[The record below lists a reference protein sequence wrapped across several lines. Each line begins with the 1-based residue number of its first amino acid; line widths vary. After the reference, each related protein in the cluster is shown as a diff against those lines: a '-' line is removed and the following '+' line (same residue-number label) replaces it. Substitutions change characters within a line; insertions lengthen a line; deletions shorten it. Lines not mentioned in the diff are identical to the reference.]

1 MADTIGSIKYDFTI
15 DTSKASQGVSSAK
28 KAASDVAKSAEAA
41 ANQSDNKFA
50 AAWAKIGDGATK
62 AAKKIGTALLNIS
75 KTAAVAGAG
84 AATAMAT
91 ASVKMYAD
99 YEQNI
104 GGVETLFKDAAG
116 TVEQFANDAFKNAG
130 MSANQYMETVTSFSA
145 RLLQGLGGD
154 TEKAAQISNMAVED
168 MSDNANKMGTS
179 MEAIQNAYQGFAKQN
194 YTMLDNLKLGYGGTA
209 SEMARLINDSGVL
222 GDTMQ
227 VTANNVNEVSF
238 DKMIEAIHKVQ
249 DNMGITGTTAKEA
262 AETISGSAKMMRASW
277 DNLLTFV
284 GSGKGNIDEVMD
296 QFIDSVKTFGKNV
309 IPVAKRAIKGL
320 AEVVAELA
328 PTISAELP
336 GIVSEILPLVIEA
349 AIQITA
355 GLIKALPSIIQGLA
369 DGIFGAVKAI
379 FKENEALGATILAF
393 FITLGTI
400 VMSTVVPAFVA
411 WSAAMLANPI
421 TWIVL
426 GVTALIAGLI
436 LLVTHIEEVGAF
448 FGEVFKNIGKIVG
461 DVANNIGQFF
471 NAAFQWVIG
480 GVTELGSYF
489 ANIFNNIGTIAMG
502 IVSRIRSAF
511 QGAVDF
517 IRSIF
522 QGLYSF
528 FVGVF
533 STIGNFFAGVG
544 NAIGNAV
551 GGAFR
556 AVVNSVLGFV
566 EGFINIPVNAIN
578 GLIDVIN
585 AVPGVDIGYL
595 PTMSFPR
602 LASGGIVPSTPGGQI
617 IMAGEAGEDEW
628 VVPESKMASMIEQL
642 ESRRMGAGGGITIN
656 VSGVFATSPTEQR
669 KVAEQ
674 IYQRLQELDRA
685 RFGGA
690 SI

>member
-15 DTSKASQGVSSAK
+15 DTSKASQGISSAK

-41 ANQSDNKFA
+41 ANQSDSKFA

-62 AAKKIGTALLNIS
+62 AAKKIGTALLNIG

-116 TVEQFANDAFKNAG
+116 TVEQFANNAFKTAG

-222 GDTMQ
+222 GDTMV

-249 DNMGITGTTAKEA
+249 EGMGITGTTAKEA
-262 AETISGSAKMMRASW
+262 ASTISGSAKMMRAAW
-277 DNLLTFV
+277 DNLLTFM
-284 GSGKGNIDEVMD
+284 GSGQGNLDEVMG
-296 QFIDSVKTFGKNV
+296 QFIESVKTFGENV
-309 IPVAKRAIKGL
+309 IPVMRMAVTGM
-320 AEVVAELA
+320 AEVITELAPLIVAELPQILTEIIPPLVNA
-328 PTISAELP
+328 TVQIVAALVAALPGVINSLIDAIIVAIPTIVDAIINMAPAFISGMLQIGQRILQAVPQLLP
-336 GIVSEILPLVIEA
+336 VIVRGIAQVATMLTSPQNLSTIFKA
-349 AIQITA
+349 AIELFTEIVKSIPQIVIA
-355 GLIKALPSIIQGLA
+355 LIDALPQIIANVVSFFLDPSNIMMIINAAVQMFMGLVQA
-369 DGIFGAVKAI
+369 VPRILGALIGAFGNLFGA
-379 FKENEALGATILAF
+379 L
-393 FITLGTI
+393 
-400 VMSTVVPAFVA
+400 
-411 WSAAMLANPI
+411 WSNLQGM
-421 TWIVL
+421 
-426 GVTALIAGLI
+426 
-436 LLVTHIEEVGAF
+436 
-448 FGEVFKNIGKIVG
+448 
-461 DVANNIGQFF
+461 
-471 NAAFQWVIG
+471 
-480 GVTELGSYF
+480 F
-489 ANIFNNIGTIAMG
+489 ANFA
-502 IVSRIRSAF
+502 A
-511 QGAVDF
+511 
-517 IRSIF
+517 
-522 QGLYSF
+522 
-528 FVGVF
+528 
-533 STIGNFFAGVG
+533 NFG
-544 NAIGNAV
+544 NAIG
-551 GGAFR
+551 GIFR
-556 AVVNSVLGFV
+556 
-566 EGFINIPVNAIN
+566 NAIN
-578 GLIDVIN
+578 GVIGFIENFINLPIGAINGFIDVVN
-585 AVPGVDIGYL
+585 GVLEAVGASIGHI
-595 PTMSFPR
+595 PTVSLPR
-602 LASGGIVPSTPGGQI
+602 LASGGIVPATAGGRI

-656 VSGVFATSPTEQR
+656 ISGVFATSPSEQR

>member
-41 ANQSDNKFA
+41 ANQSDSKFA

-62 AAKKIGTALLNIS
+62 AAKKIGTALLGIG
-75 KTAAVAGAG
+75 KAAITAGA
-84 AATAMAT
+84 TTVSAMAT

-116 TVEQFANDAFKNAG
+116 TVEQFANNAFKTAG

-222 GDTMQ
+222 GDTMV

-262 AETISGSAKMMRASW
+262 ASTISGSAKMMRASW
-277 DNLLTFV
+277 DNLLTGL
-284 GSGKGNIDEVMD
+284 GSGEEIDGL
-296 QFIDSVKTFGKNV
+296 IDNLVDSIKTFGQNA
-309 IPVAKRAIKGL
+309 IPAFKSAFKGL
-320 AEVVAELA
+320 AEVVTELA
-328 PTISAELP
+328 PIIAAELP
-336 GIVSEILPLVIEA
+336 QLIQDILPSLLDA
-349 AIQITA
+349 ITA
-355 GLIKALPSIIQGLA
+355 ALPSVINTLVTIANAVISALPAIILTLVPVITQGLIQVVGSLLQVLPSILSA
-369 DGIFGAVKAI
+369 LVQIIIEVAKILTQPGSLKMIFSAALQVLLEIVHAIPDLISSLVAALPEIITNIVNFLTDPGNIGMIIKGAIELFFGLVKAVPQILGALLGAFGTLVGNLWNGIKSMFGNFARDFGQFISGVFTGAVNGVLSFI
-379 FKENEALGATILAF
+379 ENLINGPIRTING
-393 FITLGTI
+393 FIDI
-400 VMSTVVPAFVA
+400 VNDVL
-411 WSAAMLANPI
+411 SA
-421 TWIVL
+421 
-426 GVTALIAGLI
+426 
-436 LLVTHIEEVGAF
+436 VGA
-448 FGEVFKNIGKIVG
+448 NIGHLP
-461 DVANNIGQFF
+461 
-471 NAAFQWVIG
+471 
-480 GVTELGSYF
+480 E
-489 ANIFNNIGTIAMG
+489 
-502 IVSRIRSAF
+502 VS
-511 QGAVDF
+511 
-517 IRSIF
+517 
-522 QGLYSF
+522 L
-528 FVGVF
+528 
-533 STIGNFFAGVG
+533 
-544 NAIGNAV
+544 
-551 GGAFR
+551 
-556 AVVNSVLGFV
+556 
-566 EGFINIPVNAIN
+566 
-578 GLIDVIN
+578 
-585 AVPGVDIGYL
+585 
-595 PTMSFPR
+595 PR

-642 ESRRMGAGGGITIN
+642 ESRRMGAGGGVTIN

>member
-15 DTSKASQGVSSAK
+15 DTSQASKGVSDAK
-28 KAASDVAKSAEAA
+28 KAANDVAKSAQAS
-41 ANQSDNKFA
+41 ANQSESAFSS
-50 AAWAKIGDGATK
+50 AWPKIGDSAAK
-62 AAKKIGTALLNIS
+62 AAKKIGSTLLNIS
-75 KTAAVAGAG
+75 KTAAIAGAG

-91 ASVKMYAD
+91 ASVKMFAD

-116 TVEQFANDAFKNAG
+116 TVEQFANNAFKAAG
-130 MSANQYMETVTSFSA
+130 MSANQYMETITSFSA

-154 TEKAAQISNMAVED
+154 TEKAAQIGNMAIED

-222 GDTMQ
+222 GNTMK

-262 AETISGSAKMMRASW
+262 ADTISGSAKSMRAAW
-277 DNLLTFV
+277 DNLLTFI
-284 GSGKGNIDEVMD
+284 GSGKGNIDEVMN

-309 IPVAKRAIKGL
+309 IPVAKRAIKGI
-320 AEVVAELA
+320 AEVIAELA
-328 PTISAELP
+328 PVISAELP
-336 GIVSEILPLVIEA
+336 DIIKEILPLVIEA

-355 GLIKALPSIIQGLA
+355 GLVKALPSIIQGLA
-369 DGIFGAVKAI
+369 DGIFGAVQAI
-379 FKENEALGATILAF
+379 FKENEALGAAILAF
-393 FITLGTI
+393 FTTLGT
-400 VMSTVVPAFVA
+400 MAFVA
-411 WSAAMLANPI
+411 WSAALLTNPI

-436 LLVTHIEEVGAF
+436 LLVTHIQEVGAF
-448 FGEVFKNIGKIVG
+448 FGEVFNNIGIIVG
-461 DVANNIGQFF
+461 NVASNIGQFF
-471 NAAFQWVIG
+471 GSAFQLVVNGIES
-480 GVTELGSYF
+480 VGSVF
-489 ANIFNNIGTIAMG
+489 AAVFENIGNIAQAIIDG
-502 IVSRIRSAF
+502 IRGAF

-517 IRSIF
+517 IRGIF
-522 QGLYSF
+522 QGLFSF
-528 FVGVF
+528 FVSIF
-533 STIGNFFAGVG
+533 TSIGNFFANVG
-544 NAIGNAV
+544 RTIGDAV

-556 AVVNSVLGFV
+556 AVVNSVIGFV

-585 AVPGVDIGYL
+585 AVPGIDLGHL

-602 LASGGIVPSTPGGQI
+602 LATGGIVPATAGGRI

-642 ESRRMGAGGGITIN
+642 EERQLGTGGGITIN
-656 VSGVFATSPTEQR
+656 VSGVFATSPSEQR

-690 SI
+690 TI